1 MVDSARA
8 RSGNALQELFGC
20 GNIAVWEYG
29 VLITKV
35 VTEVSFILCKQTEFN
50 IVKKKKTLVKR
61 KQCLSFKKTETMIYF
76 NNKFNIQS
84 VNRFRGEWK
93 CPHRTQL

>member
-50 IVKKKKTLVKR
+50 IVKKKKL
-61 KQCLSFKKTETMIYF
+61 
-76 NNKFNIQS
+76 
-84 VNRFRGEWK
+84 
-93 CPHRTQL
+93 

>member
-50 IVKKKKTLVKR
+50 IVKKKKNSS
-61 KQCLSFKKTETMIYF
+61 QEKTVLI
-76 NNKFNIQS
+76 
-84 VNRFRGEWK
+84 
-93 CPHRTQL
+93 L